1 MKSAILSWVAD
12 THWPRRLARF
22 TRPSLV
28 ITLLCSLFAAS
39 ANAAPFVYVVTITQ
53 QFGIIDLADGKFT
66 PIGNGTP
73 DSLSNLV
80 WSPDGLLLTLATTGD
95 HAGYLAA
102 INPATGKEVALR
114 PIKYNGQP
122 LGYNAFSLAE
132 VRDRLYLTDFSNNL
146 YLVNPVTGNATPVGE
161 NGGTTGL
168 RPDTNVPFTTNA
180 DGTFNLCDEGF
191 YGFDGKL
198 YATFDSF
205 AIDTSQTP
213 PAIAHEFLSPYIWQ
227 IDPFTGAATFIA
239 NTDWKINAIFEV
251 DGTFYAFKGTLDA
264 FEDGFPIAHDELDT
278 LDLRTGKTSK
288 IADIDPSIGV
298 IFGATPVHRWH

>member
-1 MKSAILSWVAD
+1 MKSIILWWTAD
-12 THWPRRLARF
+12 IDWSRRLARF
-22 TRPSLV
+22 ARPSL
-28 ITLLCSLFAAS
+28 IISLLCSLFAAS

-73 DSLSNLV
+73 DGLSNLM
-80 WSPDGLLLTLATTGD
+80 WSPDGSLLSLATTGN
-95 HAGYLAA
+95 HAGYLAT

-114 PIKYNGQP
+114 AIKYNGQP

-146 YLVNPVTGNATPVGE
+146 YFVNPVTGNATPVGE

-168 RPDTNVPFTTNA
+168 RPDANVPFTTNA
-180 DGTFNLCDEGF
+180 DGTFNLCDEGL
-191 YGFDGKL
+191 YEFDGKL

-205 AIDTSQTP
+205 AIDTTQSP
-213 PAIAHEFLSPYIWQ
+213 PAIAHKFLSPYVWQ
-227 IDPFTGAATFIA
+227 IDPLTGAATFIA
-239 NTDWKINAIFEV
+239 NTDWQINAIVEV
-251 DGTFYAFKGTLDA
+251 DGRFYAFKSTLDG
-264 FEDGFPIAHDELDT
+264 FEDGFPVAHDELDT

-288 IADIDPSIGV
+288 IADIDPSIGI
-298 IFGATPVHRWH
+298 IFGATPVHRRP